1 MRSSHALSFERGAP
15 RPVAPGV
22 LRLRTPDGVVSVR
35 SKAPL
40 RPRKAAG
47 LLKLPVRSP
56 SSFGGQRPRVWDIQ
70 RVG

>member
-35 SKAPL
+35 SKAAL

-47 LLKLPVRSP
+47 LLNSLVRSP
-56 SSFGGQRPRVWDIQ
+56 SSTAARRPFRISSLGG
-70 RVG
+70 